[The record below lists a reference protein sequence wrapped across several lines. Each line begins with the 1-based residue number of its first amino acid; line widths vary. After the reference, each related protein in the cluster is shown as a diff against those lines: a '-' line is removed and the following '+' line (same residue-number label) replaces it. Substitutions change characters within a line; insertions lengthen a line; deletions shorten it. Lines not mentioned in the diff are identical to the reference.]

1 MELGDILSLVFVGII
16 LLSFLSRFVGEQD
29 AEEGE
34 PVRPTDLSQSGGN
47 EPRPMVAESREATFE
62 DEATVP
68 SRRQREESRGR
79 YEVST
84 YDDPIE
90 AGDVTR
96 SDARREERPERMGDT
111 KRRRNSSLAREETLE
126 RGPSAGS
133 LVTQDGDPGRRAR
146 RPQQAAARRRHPATG
161 GDVLRR
167 SLKDPDTLERA
178 FIIKE
183 VLDFPVG
190 MRRES

>member
-16 LLSFLSRFVGEQD
+16 LLSFLSRFVGERD
-29 AEEGE
+29 TDEGE
-34 PVRPTDLSQSGGN
+34 PVRPTEMSQSGGN

-68 SRRQREESRGR
+68 SQRQREEYRGR

-90 AGDVTR
+90 ARDMTR
-96 SDARREERPERMGDT
+96 SDARREERPKRAGDT
-111 KRRRNSSLAREETLE
+111 MRRRNSSLAREEALE

-146 RPQQAAARRRHPATG
+146 RPQQTVVRRQHPATG

-183 VLDFPVG
+183 VLDSPLG
-190 MRRES
+190 LRQNT